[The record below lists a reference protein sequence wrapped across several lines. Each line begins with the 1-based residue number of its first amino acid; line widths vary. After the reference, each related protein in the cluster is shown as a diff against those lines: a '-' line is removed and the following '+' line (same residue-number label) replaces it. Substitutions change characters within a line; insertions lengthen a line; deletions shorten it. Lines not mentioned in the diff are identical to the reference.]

1 MSNILPP
8 QPPPMPGYAAQ
19 GHYVEPPKKKNWGLR
34 IFLGILG
41 ALFIGF
47 IGMIILLVVAV
58 KGQMSGGRT
67 TEREASSSSADTLV
81 IRFNQ
86 PMRDSA
92 PAPFAQMFGGG
103 WVTPHQ
109 VVAAIQKA
117 GGDSKIKRLFISPGL
132 GMMPGWGRTEEIRD
146 AVVAFRGKGKKA
158 YGYAEFADMQ
168 GYYLLSAC
176 DQIAMPEGG
185 DLLVNG
191 FMAQF
196 PLYKGPL
203 MKIGI
208 TPEFIHH
215 GKFKSYSEA
224 FMNDEISPENRQQL
238 DELVGGLYDHFVAA
252 VVAGRGSAG
261 QKLTPEEVKAQIDHG
276 FFIAPD
282 AKIGK
287 LIDTIAYS
295 DQYEETLGGKGGLKK
310 TSVRR
315 YLGLQD
321 GPQAQTG
328 GNNRP
333 HVAVLHATGDIVS
346 GEANQGAFGGG
357 DDIAS
362 DTFIR
367 NLREVGAN
375 EDAKVLLLAIDS
387 PGGSALASDVIWRE
401 LTRLREKKKIII
413 SMGNVA
419 ASGGYYMAMGGSHIF
434 ALPTT
439 ITGSIGVVSGRF
451 NLGELYK
458 KFDYKRAVVT
468 RGANAD
474 LFNEQQPL
482 RPEQIE
488 LLTRNM
494 DATYLQFITHVAENR
509 KKTTQEIDDLGQ
521 GRVYAGAAALKLG
534 LIDELG
540 GFTEAAVYAR
550 KAANLPDNAPLV
562 DYPPQK
568 DFFAALF
575 QKKDEMAQDRAM
587 AQLPA
592 ELRESIIQARRL
604 ETLTREPVLLYEPLV
619 ITQGR

>member
-1 MSNILPP
+1 MSNFLPP
-8 QPPPMPGYAAQ
+8 QPPPMPGYAPSGYAAA
-19 GHYVEPPKKKNWGLR
+19 PPPSPPKKNWGLR

-47 IGMIILLVVAV
+47 IGMILLLVFAV
-58 KGQMSGGRT
+58 KGQMHGGRDA
-67 TEREASSSSADTLV
+67 ERDAAVTGADTLV

-86 PMRDSA
+86 PMHDSA

-117 GGDSKIKRLFISPGL
+117 AGDAKIKRLFITPGL

-146 AVVAFRGKGKKA
+146 AVVAFRSKGKKA

-176 DQIAMPEGG
+176 DEIAMPEGG

-203 MKIGI
+203 MKIGV

-224 FMNDEISPENRQQL
+224 FMNDDISPENRQQL
-238 DELVGGLYDHFVAA
+238 EELVGGLYDHFVAK
-252 VVAGRGSAG
+252 VAEGR
-261 QKLTPEEVKAQIDHG
+261 KLTADEVKAQVDHG

-282 AKIGK
+282 AKTGK

-295 DQYEETLGGKGGLKK
+295 DQYEETLGGKAGLKK

-321 GPQAQTG
+321 GPQGQPGATH
-328 GNNRP
+328 P

-346 GEANQGAFGGG
+346 GEANRGVFGGG

-367 NLREVGAN
+367 NVREIAN
-375 EDAKVLLLAIDS
+375 EDDAKVLLLAIDS
-387 PGGSALASDVIWRE
+387 PGGSALASDVMWRE
-401 LTRLREKKKIII
+401 LQRLRAKKKVIIT
-413 SMGNVA
+413 MGNVA
-419 ASGGYYMAMGGSHIF
+419 ASGGYYMAMGGDHIF

-488 LLTRNM
+488 LMTRNM

-509 KKTTQEIDDLGQ
+509 KKTTQQIDDLGQ
-521 GRVYAGAAALKLG
+521 GRVYTGAAALKLG

-540 GFTEAAVYAR
+540 GFTEAATYAR
-550 KAANLPDNAPLV
+550 KAANLPTDAPLV
-562 DYPPQK
+562 DYPKQK
-568 DFFAALF
+568 KFFEALL
-575 QKKDEMAQDRAM
+575 QKKDELAQDRAM

-592 ELRESIIQARRL
+592 ELRASINQARRL
-604 ETLTREPVLLYEPLV
+604 EALTREPVLLYEPLV
-619 ITQGR
+619 ITQGK